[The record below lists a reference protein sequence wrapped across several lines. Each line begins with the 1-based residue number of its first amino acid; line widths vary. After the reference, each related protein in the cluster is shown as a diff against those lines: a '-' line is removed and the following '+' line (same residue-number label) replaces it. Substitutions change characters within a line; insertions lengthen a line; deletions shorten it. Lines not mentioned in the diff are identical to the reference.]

1 MPYQADRDRYSTT
14 DYARV
19 GRTGLKLPRVSMGLW
34 NNFGAD
40 RALEGQRAILRR
52 AFDLGITHFDLANNY
67 GPEPG
72 SAEETFGRI
81 LHRDLATHRDELIIS
96 NKAGYLMWPGPYGIG
111 GSRKYLIASLDQSL
125 TRMGLDYVDI
135 FYHHVPDPETP
146 LEESMLALEQIVR
159 QGKALYVGISSY
171 PADLTRQALRI
182 LRELRVPFIIHQ
194 PKYSM
199 LDRWV
204 EPDLLNVLREE
215 GLGCIAF
222 SPLAQGLLTSR
233 YLRDIPADSRA
244 AKPHGFLS
252 EEAVTELLREKLV
265 RLDVIAR
272 ARGQSL
278 AQLALVWVLRDDV
291 VTSAIIGASR
301 VAQLEENVR
310 ALDNMEL
317 SPVELAAIDRILVG
331 AS

>member
-1 MPYQADRDRYSTT
+1 MDPNARYDRMTYR
-14 DYARV
+14 RC
-19 GRTGLKLPRVSMGLW
+19 GRSGISLPAISLGLW
-34 NNFGAD
+34 HNFGSVD
-40 RALEGQRAILRR
+40 PFDESRAMVRR

-81 LHRDLATHRDELIIS
+81 LRRDLATHRDELIVS
-96 NKAGYLMWPGPYGIG
+96 NKAGYLMWPGPYGDG

-125 TRMGLDYVDI
+125 RRMGLDYVDI
-135 FYHHVPDPETP
+135 FYHHRPDPDTP
-146 LEESMLALEQIVR
+146 LEESMFALEQIVR
-159 QGKALYVGISSY
+159 QGKALYAGVSNY
-171 PADLTRQALRI
+171 PAELTRQAAQI

-204 EPDLLNVLREE
+204 EPDLLDVLRKE

-244 AKPHGFLS
+244 AKSHGALP
-252 EEAVTELLREKLV
+252 ADDVTEQLRRKIV
-265 RLDVIAR
+265 RLDAIAR

-278 AQLALVWVLRDDV
+278 AQLALVWVLRDEV

-301 VAQLEENVR
+301 VAQLEENVA
-310 ALDNMEL
+310 ALDNLAL
-317 SPVELAAIDRILVG
+317 STAELAAIDDVL
-331 AS
+331 AEQ

>member
-1 MPYQADRDRYSTT
+1 MNANGRYERMT
-14 DYARV
+14 YRRC
-19 GRTGLKLPRVSMGLW
+19 GRSGISLPAISLGLW
-34 NNFGAD
+34 HNFGSVDPFDEA
-40 RALEGQRAILRR
+40 RAMVRR

-81 LHRDLATHRDELIIS
+81 LRSDLATHRDELIIS
-96 NKAGYLMWPGPYGIG
+96 NKAGWPMWPGPYGDG

-135 FYHHVPDPETP
+135 FYHHRPDPDTP

-171 PADLTRQALRI
+171 PAELTRQASLI

-194 PKYSM
+194 PNYSM
-199 LDRWV
+199 FDRWV
-204 EPDLLNVLREE
+204 EPDLLDVLRAE

-222 SPLAQGLLTSR
+222 SPLAQGLLTNR
-233 YLRDIPADSRA
+233 YLREIPPDSRA

-252 EEAVTELLREKLV
+252 ADAVTDRVRQQIV
-265 RLDVIAR
+265 RLEGIAR

-301 VAQLEENVR
+301 VAQLEENVA
-310 ALDNMEL
+310 ALDHLQL
-317 SPVELAAIDRILVG
+317 STAELAAIDEVL
-331 AS
+331 ADS